1 MTASRWPA
9 RARARERPVFRG
21 EGFGARSESI
31 GEVVFNTSITGYQEI
46 ISRSVVLP
54 GRSS

>member
-1 MTASRWPA
+1 MTTPRWPA
-9 RARARERPVFRG
+9 ALVLENGNVFRG
-21 EGFGARSESI
+21 EGFGARAESI

-46 ISRSVVLP
+46 ISRSRRTA